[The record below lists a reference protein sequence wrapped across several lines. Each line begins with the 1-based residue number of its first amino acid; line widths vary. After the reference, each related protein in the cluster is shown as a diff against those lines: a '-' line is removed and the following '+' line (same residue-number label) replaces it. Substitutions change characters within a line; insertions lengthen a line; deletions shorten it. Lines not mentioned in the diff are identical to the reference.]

1 MLSAA
6 KGRRMTDRERIRDSE
21 LISKQSEKKVCV
33 GKKRTSRGGRNFQ
46 RILPWMLESEPA
58 DGRENTRDEQLHASI
73 ARKRL
78 GQNDYG
84 R

>member
-1 MLSAA
+1 MMDGE
-6 KGRRMTDRERIRDSE
+6 KIRGSE
-21 LISKQSEKKVCV
+21 LVSSPKQSEKKVCV
-33 GKKRTSRGGRNFQ
+33 EKERTSRDGRNFQ
-46 RILPWMLESEPA
+46 RILPWMLESGPA
-58 DGRENTRDEQLHASI
+58 DENMRDEQLHASI